1 MTSNLMEET
10 ELSHHRRFFGIIY
23 SIMKKIVLDTNII
36 IAALMSRRGASF
48 RLLSLIGRNQF
59 DIVISVPLVL
69 EYETVAKRL
78 SGDKIRLSHAQ
89 IDDVL
94 DYICKV
100 AIHQRI
106 YYLWRPVLSDP
117 QDDQVLEVAM
127 NAGADAIV
135 TFNVRDFARANQH
148 DVDIMQP
155 KLFLEQIGVI

>member
-1 MTSNLMEET
+1 
-10 ELSHHRRFFGIIY
+10 
-23 SIMKKIVLDTNII
+23 MKKIVLDTNII

-78 SGDKIRLSHAQ
+78 SGDKIRLSYAQ

-127 NAGADAIV
+127 NAGADVIV

-155 KLFLEQIGVI
+155 KPFLEQIGVI